1 MPSFTRLIKVIAPIG
16 IASLRGNDIT
26 GEHMGLFD
34 KLFGKTEPVMVPD
47 LEEVMEAEGD
57 VVSPP
62 ADFYV
67 KRLDLRNEG
76 DGDLAL
82 KELASKNI
90 IILNVLPLSKQPN
103 RLKGII
109 SRLKMHTGK
118 INGDIALLATNM
130 ILLTPSNVKIVKSKP
145 KPRRGTPIS

>member
-1 MPSFTRLIKVIAPIG
+1 
-16 IASLRGNDIT
+16 
-26 GEHMGLFD
+26 MGLFD
-34 KLFGKTEPVMVPD
+34 KIFGKSEPVEVPD

-90 IILNVLPLSKQPN
+90 IILNVHPLSKQPN

-109 SRLKMHTGK
+109 SRLKSHTGK
-118 INGDIALLATNM
+118 INGDIALLAANM

-145 KPRRGTPIS
+145 KPRRGTPIG